1 MIYNDSLNPESSFW
15 STKSSWSSPHC
26 SQAVWRTA
34 IPPSMVP
41 HCKRNCAHIMA
52 WQLGLKKQMVVG
64 DWKYWEYLWLL
75 VVWCLFPYLLLFHS
89 VGNLI
94 IPIDE
99 LIFFTFFRGGRYTT
113 NQNML
118 GVKPP
123 RSCGLSR
130 KLHNPQW
137 CFWAESQRFA
147 AHRQDELS
155 NVKQRPFSPVLF
167 GWNPRKMM

>member
-1 MIYNDSLNPESSFW
+1 
-15 STKSSWSSPHC
+15 
-26 SQAVWRTA
+26 
-34 IPPSMVP
+34 
-41 HCKRNCAHIMA
+41 
-52 WQLGLKKQMVVG
+52 MVVG

-99 LIFFTFFRGGRYTT
+99 LIFFRGGRYTT

-123 RSCGLSR
+123 RSCGLSC

-155 NVKQRPFSPVLF
+155 NDKQRPFSPVLLDEIHERYVILISKKGSYIPETLWSTKSPGYF
-167 GWNPRKMM
+167 TDRDFQTLRVTWLKMLKDPPFP